1 MTTKVA
7 GRIATAG
14 VVLSL
19 TTIGSRAEEIQ
30 LPTFDVVATTPLG
43 GGEINVAQS
52 PFAVWQSSA
61 QDAQTFNDTTL
72 PDTLARSAPGV
83 TVGNVSGNEFEPD
96 LFYRGFD
103 ATSVTGTPQGL
114 AVYQNGTRINEAFG
128 DVVNWDLI
136 PQIAIDKTT
145 IIAANPI
152 FGLNALGG
160 AVTVTMKNGF
170 TWQGFET
177 DAELGSFVRA
187 QEQVQYGKQFGNWSI
202 YAAANQINDGGWRV
216 AEASQ
221 LTNFYGD
228 LGYKANGFES
238 HLQLTAGNT
247 QFGAAADT
255 PIQQLQTNWGSVYT
269 IPQTTYNQMAMLQ
282 WNGSYA
288 YSNTLNFQAGAY
300 FRQFNQQHVDGNGTQ
315 VTPCPPFSCLNGSP
329 VHDTFGGIIPDISR
343 DGTLDLGEDDDNRT
357 QSRSLGVSGQVV
369 DTDKIFGRDNT
380 LTAGTSLD
388 YGWTH
393 YTGSSQL
400 ATITFAG
407 DAYPLTPYPFIIDEP
422 DSFLNPIDVRANNTY
437 VGVYAL
443 DTFDATDRL
452 TLTGGARFNFAA
464 INLEGTNDALL
475 SGYSDYFHL
484 NPTVGLTYKITPDVN
499 FYAGYAMTN
508 RTPTPLELGCA
519 SPTDP
524 CIIDN
529 FLSSDPPLKQVV
541 GNTFE
546 LGFRGTNGLGQ
557 FGLGPQWGKLQWSAG
572 LFRTTLTNDILPV
585 VSTFNGFGY
594 YTNVGTTL
602 RQGAEASVQWTG
614 DRWSAYAN
622 YTYIDAIYLTTFEEP
637 SPNNPLADANGNI
650 LITNGTQIAG
660 IPKNTVKVGVDYAVT
675 PNWKVGADMVAA
687 SGQVIFGNENNA
699 VPQVPGYAVFG
710 VHTSYQYNKQVQLF
724 GYVQNIFDQRYYTS
738 GGLVQTGE
746 FMTGPS
752 ITNPQTFGPG
762 KPVAIYGGVRI
773 TM

>member
-1 MTTKVA
+1 MH
-7 GRIATAG
+7 
-14 VVLSL
+14 
-19 TTIGSRAEEIQ
+19 
-30 LPTFDVVATTPLG
+30 
-43 GGEINVAQS
+43 
-52 PFAVWQSSA
+52 
-61 QDAQTFNDTTL
+61 
-72 PDTLARSAPGV
+72 DTL
-83 TVGNVSGNEFEPD
+83 
-96 LFYRGFD
+96 
-103 ATSVTGTPQGL
+103 
-114 AVYQNGTRINEAFG
+114 
-128 DVVNWDLI
+128 
-136 PQIAIDKTT
+136 
-145 IIAANPI
+145 
-152 FGLNALGG
+152 
-160 AVTVTMKNGF
+160 
-170 TWQGFET
+170 
-177 DAELGSFVRA
+177 
-187 QEQVQYGKQFGNWSI
+187 
-202 YAAANQINDGGWRV
+202 
-216 AEASQ
+216 
-221 LTNFYGD
+221 
-228 LGYKANGFES
+228 
-238 HLQLTAGNT
+238 
-247 QFGAAADT
+247 
-255 PIQQLQTNWGSVYT
+255 
-269 IPQTTYNQMAMLQ
+269 
-282 WNGSYA
+282 
-288 YSNTLNFQAGAY
+288 
-300 FRQFNQQHVDGNGTQ
+300 
-315 VTPCPPFSCLNGSP
+315 
-329 VHDTFGGIIPDISR
+329 GGIIPDISR

-380 LTAGTSLD
+380 LTVGTSLD

-529 FLSSDPPLKQVV
+529 FLSADPPLKQVV

-546 LGFRGTNGLGQ
+546 LGFRGTNAFGQ

-602 RQGAEASVQWTG
+602 RQGAEVSAQWTG

>member
-1 MTTKVA
+1 MARWTA
-7 GRIATAG
+7 WRCGPLGIALLASAPTPIRAD
-14 VVLSL
+14 
-19 TTIGSRAEEIQ
+19 TIV

-43 GGEINVAQS
+43 GGQINVSQS
-52 PFAVWQSSA
+52 PFAVWQTSS
-61 QDAQTFNDTTL
+61 QDIQTFNDTTL
-72 PDTLARSAPGV
+72 PQSLARSAPGV
-83 TVGNVSGNEFEPD
+83 TAGNVSGNEFEPD

-103 ATSVTGTPQGL
+103 ATAVTGTPQGL
-114 AVYQNGTRINEAFG
+114 AVYQNGARINEAFG

-136 PQIAIDKTT
+136 PANAIDKTT
-145 IIAANPI
+145 IVAANPI

-170 TWQGFET
+170 AWQGFEA
-177 DAELGSFVRA
+177 DFEGGSFYRA
-187 QEQVQYGKQFGNWSI
+187 QEQIQFGKQVGAWSV
-202 YAAANQINDGGWRV
+202 YMAASQINDGGWRV

-228 LGYKANGFES
+228 VGYKANGFES

-247 QFGAAADT
+247 QFGVAAYT
-255 PIQQLQTNWGSVYT
+255 PLQQLQTNWGSVYT
-269 IPQTTYNQMAMLQ
+269 IPQTTDNQMAMLQ
-282 WNGSYA
+282 WTGAYA
-288 YSNTLNFQAGAY
+288 YSPTLNFQAGAY
-300 FRQFNQQHVDGNGTQ
+300 FRQFNQQHVDGNGTD
-315 VTPCPPFSCLNGSP
+315 VTPCPPYSCLNGSP
-329 VHDTFGGIIPDISR
+329 VHNTLGGIIPDISQG
-343 DGTLDLGEDDDNRT
+343 GTLDLGEDDDNQT
-357 QSRSLGVSGQVV
+357 QSRSVGVSGQVV
-369 DTDKIFGRDNT
+369 DTDKVFGHDNT

-393 YTGSSQL
+393 YTGNSTL
-400 ATITFAG
+400 GTIAFTNNS
-407 DAYPLTPYPFIIDEP
+407 YPLTASPYIIDEP

-443 DTFDATDRL
+443 DTFNATDRL
-452 TLTGGARFNFAA
+452 TLTGGARFNFAG
-464 INLEGTNDALL
+464 ISLEGTNDALL

-484 NPTVGLTYKITPDVN
+484 NPTAGLTYKITPDIN

-519 SPTDP
+519 SATDP

-541 GNTFE
+541 GQTFE
-546 LGFRGTNGLGQ
+546 LGFRGQNVLAP
-557 FGLGPQWGKLQWSAG
+557 LGPQWGKLQWSAG
-572 LFRTTLTNDILPV
+572 LFRTTLANDILPV

-602 RQGAEASVQWTG
+602 RQGAEVGAQWTG
-614 DRWSAYAN
+614 DKWTAYAN

-650 LITNGTQIAG
+650 PITNGTQIAG
-660 IPKNTVKVGVDYAVT
+660 IPKNTIKAGIDYAVT
-675 PNWKVGADMVAA
+675 DKWKIGADMVAA
-687 SGQVIFGNENNA
+687 SGQVIFGNENGA
-699 VPQVPGYAVFG
+699 VPQVPGYTVFG
-710 VHTSYQYNKQVQLF
+710 LHTSYQYNKQVQLY

-752 ITNPQTFGPG
+752 ITNPQSFGPG
-762 KPVAIYGGVRI
+762 KPFAIFGGVRI